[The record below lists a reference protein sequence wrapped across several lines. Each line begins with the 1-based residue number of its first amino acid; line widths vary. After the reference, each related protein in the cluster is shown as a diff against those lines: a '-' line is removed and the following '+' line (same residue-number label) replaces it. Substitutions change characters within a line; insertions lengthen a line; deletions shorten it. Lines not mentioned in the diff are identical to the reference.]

1 MRNPV
6 LRKIEAAGNPG
17 TRGIWSMA
25 KVSSLCVYCGSS
37 NRVDPVYREAAYE
50 LGQLIGARGVELIYG
65 GGRVGLMGLTAD
77 GALDAGGRVTGI
89 IPRHL
94 HEAEVAHPGLSEL
107 AVVETMHE
115 RKQLMAERSD
125 GFVILPGGFGTL
137 DEAFEIMTW
146 KQLRLHDKPIIL
158 LDIADYWAPLQE
170 LIDRIIGTGFAS
182 ENSRLLYRRIGRIDE
197 LFAALEASPEPAIR
211 TDTALI

>member
-1 MRNPV
+1 
-6 LRKIEAAGNPG
+6 
-17 TRGIWSMA
+17 MA
-25 KVSSLCVYCGSS
+25 KVNSLCVYCGSS

-65 GGRVGLMGLTAD
+65 GGRVGLMGLAAD

-115 RKQLMAERSD
+115 RKQLMAERAD

-137 DEAFEIMTW
+137 DELF
-146 KQLRLHDKPIIL
+146 
-158 LDIADYWAPLQE
+158 
-170 LIDRIIGTGFAS
+170 
-182 ENSRLLYRRIGRIDE
+182 E
-197 LFAALEASPEPAIR
+197 LFALIQTGKMRSSPVVLMRRGYWEPLVDWLRHTVLASGKISAEDLELPAFADDVDEVRFRLHAAGRI
-211 TDTALI
+211 